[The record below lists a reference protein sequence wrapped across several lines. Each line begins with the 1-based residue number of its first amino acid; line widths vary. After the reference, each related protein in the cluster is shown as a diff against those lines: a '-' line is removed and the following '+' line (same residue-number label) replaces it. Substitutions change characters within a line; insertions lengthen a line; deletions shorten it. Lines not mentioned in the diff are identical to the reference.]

1 MQNPPHFNFGR
12 PKKSLWRRAAAPQ
25 SSATAEPEHVGAVPA
40 CRPIAMIRARTAL
53 SSFARRFQ
61 SAQAAQSGW
70 ERKISEAQG
79 QLFRGT
85 ATVRAESRQL
95 VDEGARSEVTT
106 VAAFNAAARSPQSA
120 TTAATA
126 WQEMVHAAN
135 QVDTTVS
142 DQPKVTVKVRA
153 KSRRTPPHW
162 HVRTLC

>member
-1 MQNPPHFNFGR
+1 MQKYAHGKR
-12 PKKSLWRRAAAPQ
+12 KEGLTKKRRRARHTRRVRP
-25 SSATAEPEHVGAVPA
+25 PEHVGAVQA

-53 SSFARRFQ
+53 ISVARRFQ

-95 VDEGARSEVTT
+95 DDEGARSEVTT
-106 VAAFNAAARSPQSA
+106 VAAFDAAARSPQSA
-120 TTAATA
+120 TNAAME
-126 WQEMVHAAN
+126 WQEMVKAAN
-135 QVDTTVS
+135 QVEHTTVS

-153 KSRRTPPHW
+153 KSRRTPPHV
-162 HVRTLC
+162 HVPTRC

>member
-1 MQNPPHFNFGR
+1 
-12 PKKSLWRRAAAPQ
+12 
-25 SSATAEPEHVGAVPA
+25 
-40 CRPIAMIRARTAL
+40 MIRARTAL

-85 ATVRAESRQL
+85 ATVRAESRKL

-135 QVDTTVS
+135 LVERTTVS
-142 DQPKVTVKVRA
+142 EQPKVTVKVRWRMA
-153 KSRRTPPHW
+153 KHIGGDLGGAGATRARIRPDGRRE
-162 HVRTLC
+162 R